1 MTADEIIDLL
11 TLITA
16 YDQRTVGGDDV
27 QAWLIIANAEDW
39 TLPLARRAVIEH
51 HRRGGDRPRI
61 KPGHI
66 TDTLT
71 ELRREISRTVFHTPL
86 VPPRE
91 LADDPRAEIAWR
103 RDYARRTTDRAL
115 NAWARGEPLPALPP
129 ADPPVNMAAA
139 VSAVDPA
146 IRLLADR
153 KAVPPIHRGQ
163 PADANDTATRLAA
176 ARAELDAIRHR
187 HQPPADD
194 QHENPHEGADHD

>member
-91 LADDPRAEIAWR
+91 LADDPRAEITWR
-103 RDYARRTTDRAL
+103 RDYARQVTDRAL
-115 NAWARGEPLPALPP
+115 DAWARGESLPALPS
-129 ADPPVNMAAA
+129 ATTPVSMAAA

-146 IRLLADR
+146 IRMLANR
-153 KAVPPIHRGQ
+153 KAVPPLHREE
-163 PADANDTATRLAA
+163 PADANDAATRLAQ
-176 ARAELDAIRHR
+176 ARAELDAIRR
-187 HQPPADD
+187 PTN
-194 QHENPHEGADHD
+194 QHDSDGEATP

>member
-1 MTADEIIDLL
+1 M

-51 HRRGGDRPRI
+51 HRRGGDRPRV

-66 TDTLT
+66 TDTLA

-103 RDYARRTTDRAL
+103 RDYARQVTDRAL
-115 NAWARGEPLPALPP
+115 GAWARGEGLPALPP
-129 ADPPVNMAAA
+129 ATSHAEARTDMAAA

-146 IRLLADR
+146 IRMLANR
-153 KAVPPIHRGQ
+153 KAVPPVRRDE
-163 PADANDTATRLAA
+163 PADAGQAATRLAQ
-176 ARAELDAIRHR
+176 ARAELDAIRH
-187 HQPPADD
+187 HATPPEEILA
-194 QHENPHEGADHD
+194 PEGDTAL

>member
-27 QAWLIIANAEDW
+27 QAWLIIAGAEDW

-51 HRRGGDRPRI
+51 YRRGGDRPRI

-71 ELRREISRTVFHTPL
+71 ELRREISRDVFHTPL

-103 RDYARRTTDRAL
+103 RDYA
-115 NAWARGEPLPALPP
+115 
-129 ADPPVNMAAA
+129 
-139 VSAVDPA
+139 
-146 IRLLADR
+146 
-153 KAVPPIHRGQ
+153 
-163 PADANDTATRLAA
+163 
-176 ARAELDAIRHR
+176 
-187 HQPPADD
+187 
-194 QHENPHEGADHD
+194 

>member
-1 MTADEIIDLL
+1 MAADEIIDLL

-51 HRRGGDRPRI
+51 YRRGGDRPRI

-86 VPPRE
+86 LPPRE

-103 RDYARRTTDRAL
+103 REYTRRATDRAL
-115 NAWARGEPLPALPP
+115 DAWARGEPLPALPP
-129 ADPPVNMAAA
+129 ASPPADMAAA

-146 IRLLADR
+146 IRLLANR
-153 KAVPPIHRGQ
+153 KAVPPLR
-163 PADANDTATRLAA
+163 PSEPADAADANDAAARLAK
-176 ARAELDAIRHR
+176 ARAELDAIRN
-187 HQPPADD
+187 QTEPPDD
-194 QHENPHEGADHD
+194 LPATEGDATP